1 MNLTEEL
8 LARNKKVLQSIKDT
22 LSDKRKQEIIE
33 YRPPSDVQDTS
44 RLPLVQVADFEFLEE
59 TIKETVEVAGI
70 KTTLVDG
77 G

>member
-8 LARNKKVLQSIKDT
+8 LARNKKVLQSIKD
-22 LSDKRKQEIIE
+22 
-33 YRPPSDVQDTS
+33 RPPSDVQDTS